1 VTNDDAQFFDRVK
14 RVLDSRETYNE
25 FLKVVN
31 LFTQGYI
38 DTARL
43 VKESR
48 NFLGEGE
55 LMKQFR
61 EILGWS
67 EMKEREH
74 FFMERQSPNGWTR
87 PIVTGI
93 REILG
98 RADPRVQYGSYR
110 KLPESV
116 SHLLLILRT
125 ISFTSSRRRMWRVQ
139 VAMRCVALS

>member
-1 VTNDDAQFFDRVK
+1 MTNDDAQFFDRVK
-14 RVLDSRETYNE
+14 RVLDTRETYNE

-61 EILGWS
+61 DILGWS

-74 FFMERQSPNGWTR
+74 FLVERQSPNGWTR
-87 PIVTGI
+87 PIVAGL
-93 REILG
+93 REIPG
-98 RADPRVQYGSYR
+98 RADLKVQYGSYR

-116 SHLLLILRT
+116 SRLLLIPSTHILT
-125 ISFTSSRRRMWRVQ
+125 AI
-139 VAMRCVALS
+139 

>member
-1 VTNDDAQFFDRVK
+1 
-14 RVLDSRETYNE
+14 VLDSRETYNE

-61 EILGWS
+61 GILGWN

-74 FFMERQSPNGWTR
+74 FLAERQSPNGWTR
-87 PIVTGI
+87 PIVAGL
-93 REILG
+93 RQLPG
-98 RADPRVQYGSYR
+98 RADLKVQYGSYR
-110 KLPESV
+110 KLPDTV
-116 SHLLLILRT
+116 GLRLLIIGRT
-125 ISFTSSRRRMWRVQ
+125 HSCHYSGG
-139 VAMRCVALS
+139 